1 MHVLPCIYKL
11 RAKEAAEIQ
20 LYQIREKAAR
30 KMAEQEFD
38 KMWHE
43 VAMKESD
50 ALVSRS
56 SLRIMNALTTYH
68 RSLYIR

>member
-20 LYQIREKAAR
+20 QYQIREKNAR
-30 KMAEQEFD
+30 KMAELEFD

-50 ALVSRS
+50 ALVRTELKISVGTE
-56 SLRIMNALTTYH
+56 SL
-68 RSLYIR
+68 